1 MSNWE
6 MSKVSY
12 CPNKER
18 ESLPY
23 LAAEGGDEKLV
34 KLMITTNCLPYSK
47 SIVHATIY
55 YLMTIANLPYGKSVV
70 HTTIYGSFTA
80 RKKKVIF
87 NFRCLN
93 SQYTYFFFL
102 FPFNISHTSKHWLG
116 YLGVNI
122 YCCCT
127 KRKTGNY
134 QFQVCQ
140 YTYFLFFSPSMCLMH
155 IQVKLYIVYDIY
167 IVYLY
172 TIYNSR
178 SFFLQLRRYCH
189 AGKMSI

>member
-18 ESLPY
+18 ESPPY
-23 LAAEGGDEKLV
+23 LVAEGGDEKLV
-34 KLMITTNCLPYSK
+34 RLMITTNCLPYSK

-80 RKKKVIF
+80 RKKKRWFSISGVSIV
-87 NFRCLN
+87 NTLT
-93 SQYTYFFFL
+93 SFFFSL
-102 FPFNISHTSKHWLG
+102 SI
-116 YLGVNI
+116 YLIQVNI
-122 YCCCT
+122 DFLGMNIYRCCT

-140 YTYFLFFSPSMCLMH
+140 YTYFLFFSPSMCLIH

-167 IVYLY
+167 IS
-172 TIYNSR
+172 IYI
-178 SFFLQLRRYCH
+178 Y
-189 AGKMSI
+189 IIYYI